1 VEGVVTVCG
10 LSYVLIIKTRIMK
23 KKIVIFIIPL
33 LLLAG
38 LAIKAQNHCL
48 MPEPQSIKWGKD
60 KFQVAGAKVFVSAEL
75 SLREQ
80 KTIAQFIAFVKQN
93 TGVALPITTAYN
105 PKENLIVLKSDQ
117 SGPALPLPGEK
128 SGNQSREAY
137 QIHVTN
143 NKAQLTAKTDAGLYY
158 ALQTLRQLIV
168 DQEKNSYIPEV
179 DIEDY
184 PAFVYRGV
192 MMDFSHGG
200 LLTEAEIMN
209 QIDLL
214 ARWKMNQYYF
224 YNEVSIEMKGY
235 PLINY
240 NACYSQEQIKR
251 IVAYG
256 REKHMDVIPFVNF
269 YGHLHEL
276 LRLEKYNSLG
286 IGNYG
291 HDLDPND
298 PGVQTLLKDWIK
310 QYVNIFPSPFI
321 HVGFDETWETER
333 LAFADS
339 TIHYKELYLK
349 QLNFVTKAFQ
359 NYGKT
364 VMMWTDITNV
374 HPDIMSEFPKGLV
387 PVIWE
392 YSDKP
397 ASFTKWLI
405 PIRKEKLPFFVQ
417 SAVDNWGNVYP
428 AADYTYDNID
438 ACLKISREEK
448 AIGYITSVWTDAVQ
462 PLLRNTWLF
471 MAYGSIGAWQTGPV
485 DRKEFLNT
493 YCKIMYPGISD
504 QMSNG
509 FQKMAESEAS
519 LAKCLGRHTLTEVF
533 ADPFSAHLL
542 KNTDTHIEDYK
553 NTRLAAEKALEYFTE
568 ALQAKTGDSAF
579 IKTMLL
585 NSRMSHYTASRF
597 IWAKTI
603 VDRWNWVY
611 DVTLKGKKDY
621 IMYYDVNYS
630 THGLTVDMMDWCTEI
645 REEYRKAWL
654 SENMPYRLGTMEGRF
669 DADYLLWHTIY
680 TKILDYRFHNKSKE
694 PKLKFEELFLKNR
707 ESFTK

>member
-1 VEGVVTVCG
+1 
-10 LSYVLIIKTRIMK
+10 MNK
-23 KKIVIFIIPL
+23 KSLFFLIPL
-33 LLLAG
+33 LLMVG
-38 LAIKAQNHCL
+38 LSIHAQNHSL
-48 MPEPQSIKWGKD
+48 LPVPQSVKWGNN
-60 KFQVAGAKVFVSAEL
+60 KFQVAGAKVFASPEL

-80 KTIAQFIAFVKQN
+80 KTIAQFIALIKQHTGLTLATTHADNPN
-93 TGVALPITTAYN
+93 TH
-105 PKENLIVLKSDQ
+105 LIVLKSDQ
-117 SGPALPLPGEK
+117 PGPALPLPGEK
-128 SGNQSREAY
+128 SGNLSREAY
-137 QIHVTN
+137 QIHVTAT
-143 NKAQLTAKTDAGLYY
+143 KVQITSKSDAGLYY
-158 ALQTLRQLIV
+158 ALQTLLQLIV

-192 MMDFSHGG
+192 MMDFSHGS
-200 LLTEAEIMN
+200 LLTEAEIKN
-209 QIDLL
+209 QIDFL
-214 ARWKMNQYYF
+214 ARWKMNQYFF

-235 PLINY
+235 SLINY

-276 LRLEKYNSLG
+276 LRLEKYTSLG

-298 PGVQTLLKDWIK
+298 PGAQTLLNDWIK
-310 QYVNIFPSPFI
+310 QYVEIFPSPFI

-333 LAFADS
+333 LAIADS
-339 TIHYKELYLK
+339 SINYKELYLK
-349 QLNFVTKAFQ
+349 QLNFVTKTLQ
-359 NYGKT
+359 SYGKT

-397 ASFTKWLI
+397 SSFTKWLI
-405 PIRKEKLPFFVQ
+405 PIRKEKTPFFVQ

-428 AADYTYDNID
+428 AADFTYDNID

-471 MAYGSIGAWQTGPV
+471 MAYGSIGAWQSEPI
-485 DRKEFLNT
+485 DRKDFLNT
-493 YCKIMYPGISD
+493 YCQIMYPGISV

-509 FQKMAESEAS
+509 FSKMAESEAA
-519 LAKCLGRHTLTEVF
+519 LAKCLGRHTVTEMF
-533 ADPFSAHLL
+533 TDPFSAHIL
-542 KNTDTHIEDYK
+542 KNTNTHIEDYK
-553 NTRLAAEKALEYFTE
+553 KTRFAAEAAQEYFFE
-568 ALQAKTGDSAF
+568 ALQAHTRDSAF

-585 NSRMSHYTASRF
+585 NSRISHYTASRF
-597 IWAKTI
+597 IWAKTL
-603 VDRWNWVY
+603 VDRWDWVY
-611 DVTLKGKKDY
+611 DSTLKGKKDY

-630 THGLTVDMMDWCTEI
+630 AHGLTVDMMDWCTEI
-645 REEYRKAWL
+645 REEYKKAWL
-654 SENMPYRLGTMEGRF
+654 SENMPYRLGTMTGRF
-669 DADYLLWHTIY
+669 DSEYLLWRSIY
-680 TKILDYRFHNKSKE
+680 TKILDYRFHHDIKE
-694 PKLKFEELFLKNR
+694 PRLTFEELFLNKKD
-707 ESFTK
+707 SITK